1 MLSNIL
7 SSFEGQQMGWK
18 KWLGMAVFIAVGF
31 GVYRVSLLT
40 NALSLPSSEE
50 EIAAIREVVDRQN
63 EDAFYRPTRKSLEL
77 QAANPLNNVYFGD
90 LHVHTNISVDAY
102 LFGNRMDMDTA
113 YRIAKGE
120 SEKIRTGE
128 QIELTRPLDFA
139 ALTDHAEGFGRL
151 VACDS
156 ADLSD
161 AGAKQCEEWATP
173 SLIGFLKMR
182 SNAQQ
187 RPMIRNLSVFN
198 NDPALERNYAAQT
211 WRQVQDAADRHY
223 EPGVFTT
230 FAAYE
235 YSPVLP
241 DRGKHHRNIVFRS
254 MDVPKYA
261 VSAFDAASE
270 IDLWKEL
277 EATCEGDCQFL
288 TIPHNMNKTWGLAFS
303 GETIDG
309 VAYTEDDWKL
319 RERSEPIVEMF
330 QIKGNS
336 ECSVAFGAGDEECG
350 YEQFFPPCEE
360 GQETSCIYPTSMAR
374 DGLQIGLALEDQIGV
389 NPLEFGMIGSTD
401 THNSNPGD
409 TEEWDFR
416 GATTFG
422 SSPAER
428 RMATEN
434 VTGMRNNN
442 PGGLAAVW
450 APENTREALFDAMKR
465 KEVYATSGTRIKL
478 RTFAGFDLP
487 ASIASNGDL
496 AAAYKHGVPM
506 GGRLYASDSEAEVVS
521 LFVWALKDP
530 DNAPLAKL
538 QIVKGWIEEGERQE
552 IVYDVACGG
561 SEFIPATGKCEA
573 NGATVN
579 MTDCSWDNAAGASQ
593 LKTLW
598 TDPDFD
604 ADEDAFYY
612 VRVVQNPTCRWT
624 TYDSLRLGR
633 EPLDDSP
640 ATVTEMAWGSPIWVK
655 AK

>member
-1 MLSNIL
+1 MN
-7 SSFEGQQMGWK
+7 WK
-18 KWLGMAVFIAVGF
+18 KWVGLVAVIALSF
-31 GVYRVSLLT
+31 GVYRVSLLA
-40 NALSLPSSEE
+40 NALSLPTSEE
-50 EIAAIREVVDRQN
+50 EVAAVREIADRQN
-63 EDAFYRPTRKSLEL
+63 EDAFYRPTRKSLEP
-77 QAANPLNNVYFGD
+77 QAANSLKNVYFGD
-90 LHVHTNISVDAY
+90 LHVHTNVSSDAY
-102 LFGNRMDMDTA
+102 LFGNRMDMDAA

-120 SEKIRTGE
+120 SAKSRTGE

-139 ALTDHAEGFGRL
+139 ALTDHAEGFGRRI
-151 VACDS
+151 ACDS

-161 AGAKQCEEWATP
+161 AGRELCVATSTP
-173 SLIGFLKMR
+173 SIIGFLKMR
-182 SNAQQ
+182 SRAQQ
-187 RPMIRNLSVFN
+187 RPMIRDLSVFN
-198 NDPALERNYAAQT
+198 DDPGLERNYAAQT
-211 WRQVQDAADRHY
+211 WQQVQDAADRHY
-223 EPGVFTT
+223 EPGTFTT

-235 YSPVLP
+235 YSPALP

-261 VSAFDAASE
+261 VSGFDAVSE
-270 IDLWKEL
+270 IDLWKDL
-277 EATCEGDCQFL
+277 EATCKDDCQFL
-288 TIPHNMNKTWGLAFS
+288 TIPHNPNKTWGLAFS
-303 GETIDG
+303 GKTIDG

-319 RERSEPIVEMF
+319 RERNEPIVEMF

-350 YEQFFPPCEE
+350 FEQFLPACEE
-360 GQETSCIYPTSMAR
+360 GQETSCVFPTSMVR

-389 NPLEFGMIGSTD
+389 NPLEFGLIGSTD

-409 TEEWDFR
+409 AEEWDFT
-416 GATTFG
+416 GSTTLAA
-422 SSPAER
+422 SPAER
-428 RMATEN
+428 RMSEEN
-434 VTGMRNNN
+434 VTGIRNNN

-487 ASIASNGDL
+487 ENIASKGDL
-496 AAAYKHGVPM
+496 AAAYKQGVPM
-506 GGRLYASDSEAEVVS
+506 GGRLYASDSKAEGVS
-521 LFVWALKDP
+521 LFVWAVKDP

-538 QIVKGWIEEGERQE
+538 QVIKGWIEAGERQE
-552 IVYDVACGG
+552 LVYDVACGG
-561 SEFIPATGKCEA
+561 SELDPATGKCKA

-579 MTDCSWDNAAGASQ
+579 MNDCSWDNTAGASE

-598 TDPDFD
+598 ADPDFG

-633 EPLDDSP
+633 APLDDSP

>member
-1 MLSNIL
+1 
-7 SSFEGQQMGWK
+7 
-18 KWLGMAVFIAVGF
+18 
-31 GVYRVSLLT
+31 VS
-40 NALSLPSSEE
+40 E
-50 EIAAIREVVDRQN
+50 
-63 EDAFYRPTRKSLEL
+63 
-77 QAANPLNNVYFGD
+77 
-90 LHVHTNISVDAY
+90 
-102 LFGNRMDMDTA
+102 
-113 YRIAKGE
+113 
-120 SEKIRTGE
+120 
-128 QIELTRPLDFA
+128 IEL
-139 ALTDHAEGFGRL
+139 
-151 VACDS
+151 
-156 ADLSD
+156 
-161 AGAKQCEEWATP
+161 
-173 SLIGFLKMR
+173 
-182 SNAQQ
+182 
-187 RPMIRNLSVFN
+187 
-198 NDPALERNYAAQT
+198 
-211 WRQVQDAADRHY
+211 
-223 EPGVFTT
+223 
-230 FAAYE
+230 
-235 YSPVLP
+235 
-241 DRGKHHRNIVFRS
+241 
-254 MDVPKYA
+254 
-261 VSAFDAASE
+261 
-270 IDLWKEL
+270 WKDL
-277 EATCEGDCQFL
+277 EATCTNDCKFL

-319 RERSEPIVEMF
+319 RERNEPIVEMF

-350 YEQFFPPCEE
+350 YEQFFPPCDQ

-409 TEEWDFR
+409 AEEWDFR
-416 GATTFG
+416 GATTFS

-428 RMATEN
+428 RMSADN
-434 VTGMRNNN
+434 VTGIRNNN

-478 RTFAGFDLP
+478 RTFAGFDMP
-487 ASIASNGDL
+487 VDMAETGDL
-496 AAAYKHGVPM
+496 TAAYKQGVPM
-506 GGRLYASDSEAEVVS
+506 GGRLYASESKAEGVS
-521 LFVWALKDP
+521 LFVWAVKDP

-538 QIVKGWIEEGERQE
+538 QVVKGWIEEGERQE
-552 IVYDVACGG
+552 VVYDVACGG
-561 SEFIPATGKCEA
+561 SEFDPATGKCEA

-579 MTDCSWDNAAGASQ
+579 MNDCSWDNTVGASE

-598 TDPDFD
+598 TDPDYGS
-604 ADEDAFYY
+604 DEDAFYY